1 MDKSSF
7 GSYAFGDFASNE
19 AELARLRA
27 QATTAW
33 ALEKSRI
40 LGAGLTPGMKVLD
53 LACGPGFISR
63 LIAAE
68 LGPEGSVLG
77 IDLNDRLLEIAQET
91 AADWNASAKEP
102 RAGLSFKKDDVYDLG
117 LAENSVDFVY
127 ARFLFQHLERPL
139 DALAQIR
146 RVLKPG
152 GKFIV
157 ADADDALFSLY
168 PEPPALKPL
177 IETAA
182 RAQRRRGGDRQVGR
196 KLPYYLKRAGFTDV
210 AADIVVVS
218 ADDIGLEEFLAV
230 TTRFKIEWLPEAE
243 RKEAREML
251 DAIGRNAANAPLHA
265 MTGVYAVSGA
275 APA

>member
-1 MDKSSF
+1 MGKSSF

-19 AELARLRA
+19 AELERLRA
-27 QATTAW
+27 QATAAW
-33 ALEKSRI
+33 ALEKNRI
-40 LGAGLTPGMKVLD
+40 LDAGLAPGMTVLD

-68 LGPEGSVLG
+68 LGPEGRVLG
-77 IDLNDRLLEIAQET
+77 IDLNDRLLGIAQKT
-91 AADWNASAKEP
+91 AAHWNASGGEP
-102 RAGLSFKKDDVYDLG
+102 RAGLSFKKADVYDLG

-152 GKFIV
+152 GRLIV
-157 ADADDALFSLY
+157 ADTDDALFSLY

-177 IETAA
+177 METAA
-182 RAQRRRGGDRQVGR
+182 QAQRRRGGDRRVGR
-196 KLPYYLKRAGFTDV
+196 KLAYYLKRSGFTDV
-210 AADIVVVS
+210 ATDIVVVS
-218 ADDIGLEEFLAV
+218 SDDIGLEEFLAV
-230 TTRFKIEWLPEAE
+230 STRFKIEWLPEAE
-243 RKEAREML
+243 RPAAQEML
-251 DAIGRNAANAPLHA
+251 ETIKRNARNETVHA
-265 MTGVYAVSGA
+265 MTGVYAVSGS

>member
-1 MDKSSF
+1 MQTSSF

-19 AELARLRA
+19 AELTRLHA
-27 QATTAW
+27 QATAAW

-40 LGAGLTPGMKVLD
+40 LDAGLTPGMKVLD

-77 IDLNDRLLEIAQET
+77 IDLNDRLLQIAEKT
-91 AADWNASAKEP
+91 AADWNASAEEP
-102 RAGLSFKKDDVYDLG
+102 RAGLSFKKADVYDLD

-152 GKFIV
+152 GRFIV

-177 IETAA
+177 LKTAS

-210 AADIVVVS
+210 ATDIVVVS
-218 ADDIGLEEFLAV
+218 SDDIGLEEFLSV
-230 TTRFKIEWLPEAE
+230 TTRFKVEWLPEGE
-243 RKEAREML
+243 RKEAWEML
-251 DAIGRNAANAPLHA
+251 DTIGRNAGSETVHA
-265 MTGVYAVSGA
+265 MTGVYAVSGS